1 MIFATLIIAILCGMG
16 LGSGGLFVVYLT
28 VFAGYE
34 QLAAQGLNLYFFIFS
49 TAAALIIHLK
59 KQQLPIWRLLFV
71 CGTGAVGCICGAM
84 LAQGLGKGVLRII
97 FALLLIISGCISLFS
112 GKKMKKTLY
121 K

>member
-1 MIFATLIIAILCGMG
+1 MIFATFIIAVLCGMG

-59 KQQLPIWRLLFV
+59 KQQLPIKRLLFV

-84 LAQGLGKGVLRII
+84 LAQGLDKGVLRVI
-97 FALLLIISGCISLFS
+97 FAILLIASGSISLLQ
-112 GKKMKKTLY
+112 GKKAPTENR
-121 K
+121 